1 MISPVKMLVH
11 VAFIGGMIT
20 TRSMFGQEVDSALMK
35 QSSVVFVGTVL
46 QRGAVSFEAVQ
57 RSEQTAIV
65 RVVGVLEKP
74 RSVTLT
80 EGDTITLMLR
90 NASAPGEGVRA
101 IFYAEGWVVGKG
113 VALKEV
119 GHTLLSDETTTEQ
132 ITKSLLE
139 TKRQLQDEALRS
151 RIAAASIVA
160 HGKVVSLR
168 RAEAARRII
177 TEHDPEWQEAVIE
190 VRTAIK
196 GTSAREQVVVRFPGS
211 MDVAFY
217 RMPKLKVGDERVILA
232 VRDTLSG
239 LPRAMLQGKATE
251 AYLVEMPTDV
261 LPKEEL
267 ERVQR
272 LAR

>member
-1 MISPVKMLVH
+1 MNSPVKMLVH
-11 VAFIGGMIT
+11 MAFIAGMVT
-20 TRSMFGQEVDSALMK
+20 MRSVFGQEVDSALMK

-57 RSEQTAIV
+57 RSEETAIV
-65 RVVGVLEKP
+65 RVVDVLEKP
-74 RSVTLT
+74 RAVALNG
-80 EGDTITLMLR
+80 GDTITLLLN
-90 NASAPGEGVRA
+90 NASTPGEGVRA
-101 IFYAEGWVVGKG
+101 VFYADGWIVGKAL
-113 VALKEV
+113 ALKEV

-132 ITKSLLE
+132 ITKSFLE
-139 TKRQLQDEALRS
+139 AKRQLRDEELRS

-160 HGKVVSLR
+160 HGKVVSIR
-168 RAEAARRII
+168 RAEQPRRII

-196 GTSAREQVVVRFPGS
+196 GTSVREQIVVRFPGS

-217 RMPKLKVGDERVILA
+217 RMPKLKVGDEQVILA